1 MKLIVR
7 LGVNELV
14 LGMSHGSHDSESYH
28 RDIRNCAI
36 YEVNCIEENAEMR
49 MMSKIPHP
57 QQFPKTLA

>member
-36 YEVNCIEENAEMR
+36 YEVNCIEENAEMIVI
-49 MMSKIPHP
+49 SKMPYPH
-57 QQFPKTLA
+57 QFPKTLA